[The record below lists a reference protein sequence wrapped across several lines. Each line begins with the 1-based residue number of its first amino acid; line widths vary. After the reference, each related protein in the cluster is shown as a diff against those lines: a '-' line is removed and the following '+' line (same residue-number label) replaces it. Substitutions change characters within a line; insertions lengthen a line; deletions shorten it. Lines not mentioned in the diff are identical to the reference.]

1 MFINCGFHC
10 NKKREKTSISPCLQ
24 CPNPKKFWVKVFF
37 LWSPVAINSGEH
49 QMLRQ
54 RVRKEVVKRE

>member
-1 MFINCGFHC
+1 MGFTAT
-10 NKKREKTSISPCLQ
+10 KKERKKSISPCLQ
-24 CPNPKKFWVKVFF
+24 CPNPKKFGVKVFF